1 MTESS
6 VGGCLEEVKQ
16 DIQYYFTWS
25 LHLLY
30 TALYLFSLFSLNG
43 AGNLTTGS
51 PNHKSLKEEGR
62 GRKAWASCLDPFS

>member
-6 VGGCLEEVKQ
+6 VGGCLEEVNGNTP
-16 DIQYYFTWS
+16 YYFTWI

-30 TALYLFSLFSLNG
+30 SALYLFSLFSLNG
-43 AGNLTTGS
+43 AGNHTTGS

-62 GRKAWASCLDPFS
+62 GRGAGAS